1 MCSAV
6 CICVREALK
15 NIFVRNEFQIKFKI
29 SLSMY
34 FCAFSVCPYLHSV
47 SGKQTGSKTLRG
59 TCALRLSLSCQTS
72 QTDFRDD
79 QGGLHD
85 AEIPEL
91 GFRDSEYWAN
101 FRFVA
106 VTFAQKFPPRK

>member
-47 SGKQTGSKTLRG
+47 SGKQTGSKSLRG
-59 TCALRLSLSCQTS
+59 TCALRLSLRCQTS
-72 QTDFRDD
+72 QTDFRDV
-79 QGGLHD
+79 
-85 AEIPEL
+85 EIVHVKDVL
-91 GFRDSEYWAN
+91 QFHI
-101 FRFVA
+101 VHL
-106 VTFAQKFPPRK
+106 